1 MTDHAEGAEV
11 GQGGRMG
18 LIRFGSRVDVFV
30 PSGIAVVAVREGER
44 TRTGRTVIAR
54 WT

>member
-11 GQGGRMG
+11 GQAERLG

-30 PSGIAVVAVREGER
+30 PPGAAVAVREGER